1 MSEHPLRV
9 AWIGGP
15 SLGGGVGGFCRQ
27 LINSLLEAGVDLT
40 VLSSNT
46 LDDFDE
52 TMGFNG
58 KRATLISHPPAW
70 GWNRWY
76 SSHPLSTFISSF
88 WCRRRAYSHIVRAM
102 RQAHKLKPF
111 DVIVQFS
118 QIELFELRKH
128 LHELPPV
135 LLFPCVHAAGELRWH
150 RKESVMAL
158 RTESRLRHYLVR
170 ANLMQRAFLQK
181 KCCNAVHGVI
191 GMSHRFNQLLSM
203 DYGVKSENQ
212 TVLYQPIDLV
222 LTVKKPATDV
232 SVGQDSTTKEGRLK
246 LLFVGRISVRKGLEK
261 LVELSRRLDDLAD
274 KLSLTI
280 IGGASFWSDYTR
292 VLDDLNPRVAHYIG
306 VKCHAEVCQWMAD
319 SDVLVVPS
327 HYEPGGIVV
336 AEALELGTLI
346 VASDEVG
353 SAEPLPDTVC
363 RKFRSGNMDEFEAQV
378 RRLIAELPTQRQRMR
393 ELARQTARD
402 CFAPEKLQSKLL
414 RILETAAARKPIGSV
429 ESCLEK

>member
-1 MSEHPLRV
+1 MPERLLRI

-27 LINSLLEAGVDLT
+27 LINSLLEAGLDLT
-40 VLSSNT
+40 VFSSNT

-52 TMGFNG
+52 IMGSNG

-70 GWNRWY
+70 EWNRWY
-76 SSHPLSTFISSF
+76 SRHPLPTFISSF
-88 WCRRRAYSHIVRAM
+88 WSRRRSYSHIVRAM
-102 RQAHKLKPF
+102 RLAHKLKPF
-111 DVIVQFS
+111 DAIVQFS

-150 RKESVMAL
+150 RRESVMAL

-170 ANLMQRAFLQK
+170 ANLMQRALLQK
-181 KCCNAVHGVI
+181 KCCNSVYGVI
-191 GMSHRFNQLLSM
+191 GMSHRFNELLSI
-203 DYGVKSENQ
+203 DYGVKPENQ

-222 LTVKKPATDV
+222 PTCSKPATDE
-232 SVGQDSTTKEGRLK
+232 SVGQDSVSNDGRLK
-246 LLFVGRISVRKGLEK
+246 LLFVGRISVRKGLEM
-261 LVELSRRLDDLAD
+261 LVELSQRLDDVAD
-274 KLSLTI
+274 KVSITI
-280 IGGASFWSDYTR
+280 LGGASFWSDYTN
-292 VLDDLNPRVAHYIG
+292 VLEDLNPRVAKFIG
-306 VKCHAEVCQWMAD
+306 AKSHAEVFQWMVD
-319 SDVLVVPS
+319 SDVLLVPS

-336 AEALELGTLI
+336 AEALERGTII

-378 RRLIAELPTQRQRMR
+378 RRLIAELPTQRHPMR
-393 ELARQTARD
+393 ETAMRTARET
-402 CFAPEKLQSKLL
+402 FAPEKLQSKLL
-414 RILETAAARKPIGSV
+414 RILETTAARKPIGSV
-429 ESCLEK
+429 E